1 MSEKILVVD
10 DEPEIVRVL
19 RGYLEQA
26 NYTVLTAYSGPEG
39 LRRARTETPD
49 LVLLDVMLPG
59 MDGIDVCRTLR
70 QSSDVPIIMLTAR
83 VEETDRV
90 LGLELGADDYV
101 TKPFS
106 PREVVAPG
114 RAVLRRTRGESGAT
128 TELLAVR
135 ELKLDV
141 GRHTVALDGEPV
153 ELTPSE
159 FEILRAMM
167 NAPGRVFS
175 RLQLLES
182 AQGQAYEGYERT
194 VDTHVKNLRRKI
206 EPDPPNPVYIMTV
219 HGLGYKLREE

>member
-1 MSEKILVVD
+1 MNEKILVVD

-26 NYTVLTAYSGPEG
+26 NYTVLSAYSGPEA
-39 LRRARTETPD
+39 LRRARTESPD
-49 LVLLDVMLPG
+49 LILLDVMLPG

-70 QSSDVPIIMLTAR
+70 QSSSVPIIMLTAR

-106 PREVVAPG
+106 PREVVARV
-114 RAVLRRTRGESGAT
+114 RAVLRRTRGEPADAP
-128 TELLAVR
+128 ELLTVGD
-135 ELKLDV
+135 LKLDV
-141 GRHTVALDGEPV
+141 GRHTVSRGAEPV

-167 NAPGRVFS
+167 SAPGRVFS
-175 RLQLLES
+175 RLQLLEA

-206 EPDPPNPVYIMTV
+206 EPEPPNPTYVLTV
-219 HGLGYKLREE
+219 HGIGYKLREV

>member
-1 MSEKILVVD
+1 MNEKILVVD

-26 NYTVLTAYSGPEG
+26 NYTVLSATSGPEA
-39 LRRARTETPD
+39 LRRARTESPD
-49 LVLLDVMLPG
+49 LILLDVMLPG

-106 PREVVAPG
+106 PREVVARV
-114 RAVLRRTRGESGAT
+114 RAVLRRTRGGPADGP
-128 TELLAVR
+128 ELLTVGDLR
-135 ELKLDV
+135 LDV
-141 GRHTVALDGEPV
+141 GRHTVSRGAEPV

-167 NAPGRVFS
+167 TAPGRVFS
-175 RLQLLES
+175 RLQLLEA

-206 EPDPPNPVYIMTV
+206 EPDPPNPTYILTV
-219 HGLGYKLREE
+219 HGIGYKLREE

>member
-1 MSEKILVVD
+1 VNEKILVVD
-10 DEPEIVRVL
+10 DEYEIVRVL

-26 NYTVLTAYSGPEG
+26 NFTVLSASSGPEA
-39 LRRARTETPD
+39 LRRARAEAPD

-59 MDGIDVCRTLR
+59 MDGIDVCRALR
-70 QSSDVPIIMLTAR
+70 QSSDIPIIMLTAR

-106 PREVVAPG
+106 PREVVARV
-114 RAVLRRTRGESGAT
+114 RAVLRRTRGEMGAA
-128 TELLAVR
+128 TELLTVR
-135 ELKLDV
+135 DLKLDV
-141 GRHTVALDGEPV
+141 GRHTVALDGEPI

-159 FEILRAMM
+159 FEILRAML

-175 RLQLLES
+175 RLQLLEA

-206 EPDPPNPVYIMTV
+206 EPDPPNPIYIMTV

>member
-1 MSEKILVVD
+1 VNEKILVVD
-10 DEPEIVRVL
+10 DEYEIVRVL

-26 NYTVLTAYSGPEG
+26 NFTVLSASSGPEA
-39 LRRARTETPD
+39 LRRARAEAPD

-59 MDGIDVCRTLR
+59 MDGIDVCRALR
-70 QSSDVPIIMLTAR
+70 QSSDIPIIMLTAR

-106 PREVVAPG
+106 PREVVARV
-114 RAVLRRTRGESGAT
+114 RAVLRRTRGEMGAA
-128 TELLAVR
+128 TELLTVR
-135 ELKLDV
+135 DLKLDV
-141 GRHTVALDGEPV
+141 GRHTVALDGEPI

-159 FEILRAMM
+159 FEILRAMLS
-167 NAPGRVFS
+167 APGRVFS
-175 RLQLLES
+175 RLQLLEA

-206 EPDPPNPVYIMTV
+206 EPDPPNPIYIMTV